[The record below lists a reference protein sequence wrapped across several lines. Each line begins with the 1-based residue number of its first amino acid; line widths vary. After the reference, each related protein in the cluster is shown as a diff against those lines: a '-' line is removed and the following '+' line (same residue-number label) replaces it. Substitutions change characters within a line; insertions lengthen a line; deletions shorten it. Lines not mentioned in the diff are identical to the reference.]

1 MKLNRYLFCTLL
13 SLTFFACK
21 KDETTSSR
29 DQKKNTLTDVVRDN
43 FGLTYLATS
52 LYRSGLDE
60 TLRQSGAYTLL
71 APSDAAYS
79 KLYYNPAAVFEES
92 VTKLAEENKYHIL
105 KGRFIFSGKPLQMNQ
120 ELETLLG
127 TKIYWSRVKR
137 GQDTI
142 TTVNGGR
149 ILQADTKAD
158 NGAMQVLDR
167 ILVPNVHANV
177 KDGLAANTSLTLFYE
192 ALKLSGLLETLTSAS
207 GYTIF
212 APNNDAVKR
221 FGYANLEAIQQ
232 ADPLV
237 LKAWLNYHI
246 ALERKFAQDYFLLSA
261 VGTTSYA
268 EKMLDGKVLTIN
280 LLSEYNVPNSF
291 TGITVKGVGN
301 LSPITPVK
309 NDIVTGNGVIHIIG
323 EVLK

>member
-1 MKLNRYLFCTLL
+1 MKLNRYLCCALL

-21 KDETTSSR
+21 KDETTSAQE
-29 DQKKNTLTDVVRDN
+29 QKKNTLTDVVRDN

-52 LYRSGLDE
+52 LYRSGLDA
-60 TLRQSGAYTLL
+60 TLRQPGAYTLL

-79 KLYYNPAAVFEES
+79 KLYYNPAAVFDEPIA
-92 VTKLAEENKYHIL
+92 KLAEENKYHVL

-167 ILVPNVHANV
+167 ILVPNIHANV
-177 KDGLAANTSLTLFYE
+177 KDGLAANTSLTLFYQ
-192 ALKLSGLLETLTSAS
+192 ALKLSGLLETLTNTA

-232 ADPLV
+232 TDPQV

-261 VGTTSYA
+261 VGNTSYA